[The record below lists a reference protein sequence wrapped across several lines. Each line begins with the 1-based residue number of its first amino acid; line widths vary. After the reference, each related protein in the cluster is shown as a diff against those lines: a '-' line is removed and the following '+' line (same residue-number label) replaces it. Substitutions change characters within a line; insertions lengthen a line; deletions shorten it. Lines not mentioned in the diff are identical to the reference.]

1 MSQPTV
7 TVKRKNV
14 TALFDYCL
22 DNRIEFV
29 VKPSVS
35 VIDEFDVE
43 FNLSDITK
51 AIAFGMFLKELKLE
65 LNGLSQA
72 PKNNNVKKTAAP
84 AVKET
89 VAAKEEATAPLAFA
103 EDTIKFDLESN

>member
-1 MSQPTV
+1 MSQPSV

-22 DNRIEFV
+22 DNRIEFI
-29 VKPSVS
+29 VKPSVT
-35 VIDEFDVE
+35 VVDEFEIEV
-43 FNLSDITK
+43 NLSDITK
-51 AIAFGMFLKELKLE
+51 AIAFGMFLKENKLE

-72 PKNNNVKKTAAP
+72 PKNTVKKVSAP

-89 VAAKEEATAPLAFA
+89 LAAKEEAAAPLAFA

>member
-1 MSQPTV
+1 MSQPSV

-22 DNRIEFV
+22 DNRIEFI
-29 VKPSVS
+29 VKPAVT

-51 AIAFGMFLKELKLE
+51 AIAFGMFLKEIKLE
-65 LNGLSQA
+65 LNGVAQA
-72 PKNNNVKKTAAP
+72 SKNPVKKTAP

-89 VAAKEEATAPLAFA
+89 VAAREEVAAPLAFA

>member
-1 MSQPTV
+1 MNQPAV

-22 DNRIEFV
+22 DNRIEFA

-51 AIAFGMFLKELKLE
+51 AIAFGMFLREMKLE
-65 LNGLSQA
+65 LNGVAQA
-72 PKNNNVKKTAAP
+72 PKNTVKKAAAPSAKEIP
-84 AVKET
+84 AVKEE
-89 VAAKEEATAPLAFA
+89 AASLAFA
-103 EDTIKFDLESN
+103 EDTINFDLESN